1 MPDLTTVAACKA
13 WIGGIP
19 NGEILDPGITAEGT
33 GYHAATTTL
42 GLTGVLG
49 QGTGFAADPVIEAGK
64 IVGIVIRDPGRLY
77 LKDTPPTLVAT
88 DTDGSPGSGAVFTL
102 VSTTS
107 TPRIATID
115 STADALL
122 ARLVT
127 AASAF
132 FAQRCARA
140 QLINDGSTITEVRDG
155 QYGQRRMVTI
165 ESPIA
170 EVVSLSLDGKAL
182 TASTGPVN
190 PGYGFDPDGVFLRG
204 SCFTGGFSNVTI
216 AYKAGYATNSPEA
229 AMIEQAV
236 IELVAQK
243 YKRQTHVDEVSRS
256 VSATG
261 STTATFS
268 TKDVPAE
275 VQVTINKFSRPMV
288 FGA

>member
-1 MPDLTTVAACKA
+1 MADLTTVAAVKA

-19 NGEILDPGITAEGT
+19 NGSVLSVTITAEGS
-33 GYHAATTTL
+33 GYHGATTTL
-42 GLTGVLG
+42 ALTGVLG
-49 QGTGFAADPVIEAGK
+49 QGSDFSAVPVIAAGK
-64 IVGIVIRDPGRLY
+64 ITGVVILDAGSLY
-77 LKDTPPTLVAT
+77 LKGSPPTLVAT
-88 DTDGSPGSGAVFTL
+88 DTDGSPGSGATFTL
-102 VSTTS
+102 E
-107 TPRIATID
+107 IAEID

-122 ARLVT
+122 ARLVS

-132 FAQRCARA
+132 FAQRCCRAR
-140 QLINDGSTITEVRDG
+140 LIDDGTTITEIRDG
-155 QYGQRRMVTI
+155 QFGQRRMVTI
-165 ESPIA
+165 ESPINS
-170 EVVSLSLDGKAL
+170 VVSLSLDGRAL

-204 SCFTGGFSNVTI
+204 SCFTTGFSNVTI
-216 AYKAGYATNSPEA
+216 AYKAGYAADSPEA

-268 TKDVPAE
+268 TRDVPAE
-275 VQVTINKFSRPMV
+275 VATVINKFLRPMV
-288 FGA
+288 LGA